1 MSVQFGRWNFDG
13 KAADRDFFQRAAGLT
28 AKYGSDGESS
38 SFHGPVGMF
47 FQPLYATKESR
58 HAHQPIIN
66 LTGMVLTWDGRLDN
80 REELIHLLHLGAGA
94 SQTDAGIVLA
104 AYEHWDKAC
113 FSKLLGDWAL
123 ALWDPFKQS
132 LLFAKDFVGIRQLF
146 YSLEPSRITWA
157 TVLDPLLCLAGH
169 TFQISEEYIAGYL
182 STYPATHLTP
192 FVGVNAVPAGAF
204 VEVTRNRV
212 NTHTYWEFDPAK
224 RTCYRTDAEY
234 EEHFRSVFAQA
245 VRRRLCSSSPV
256 AAELSGGM
264 DSASIVCMADVIIAE
279 GGAETPRLDT
289 ISYYDDQE
297 PNWNE
302 RPYFTLVE
310 QKRGRAGFHIDVG
323 ASDGYL
329 QQPER
334 DDLFALPGY
343 DQLTVDWERK
353 CSDHLRASRCRVL
366 LSGIGGD
373 EFLGGVPT
381 PIPELQNLFAR
392 LQWARMARQLSR
404 WSIQKRRP
412 WTHLWF
418 ETIEEFLPQGVR
430 RSYKRPTI
438 APWLSRSL
446 MLKQHA
452 TLWADT
458 HRTRLMGALPSF
470 QANVRTLEHMRRQL
484 NALVLSPMVCY
495 RFSYPY
501 LDRDLL
507 SFLFS
512 IPREQLV
519 RPGQRR
525 SLVRRALASIVPA
538 EIFARRRKAYVVRR
552 PLARIESSFL
562 IIENLLRSPLV
573 VSHGFTEGHAVADA
587 LLAAKHGS
595 MEHLI
600 PLLSVLKVELWLQAL
615 TRHNLI
621 SSPVGQEE
629 AFADRRVC
637 EKAAL
642 VT

>member
-13 KAADRDFFQRAAGLT
+13 KAADRDFLQRAAGLT
-28 AKYGSDGESS
+28 AKYGPDGEGST
-38 SFHGPVGMF
+38 FHGPVGMF
-47 FQPLYATKESR
+47 FQPLHATKESR
-58 HAHQPIIN
+58 HAHQPITN

-80 REELIHLLHLGAGA
+80 REELIHFLQLSAGS

-113 FSKLLGDWAL
+113 FPKLLGDWAL

-132 LLFAKDFVGIRQLF
+132 LLLAKDFVGIRQLF
-146 YSLEPSRITWA
+146 YSLETSRITWS

-169 TFQISEEYIAGYL
+169 TFQINEEYIAGYL
-182 STYPATHLTP
+182 STYPGTHLTP
-192 FVGVNAVPAGAF
+192 FVGVSAVPAGTF

-224 RTCYRTDAEY
+224 KICYRTDAEY

-245 VRRRLCSSSPV
+245 ARRRLRSSSPV

-264 DSASIVCMADVIIAE
+264 DSASIVCMADAIIAE
-279 GGAETPRLDT
+279 GGAECPRLDT

-323 ASDGYL
+323 ASEGYL
-329 QQPER
+329 QQPEQ

-343 DQLTVDWERK
+343 DQLTITWERK
-353 CSDHLRASRCRVL
+353 CSDHLQASGSRVL

-392 LQWARMARQLSR
+392 LHWARMARQLSK

-418 ETIEEFLPQGVR
+418 ETVEEFLPQAVR

-446 MLKQHA
+446 MIKQHT

-458 HRTRLMGALPSF
+458 QRTRLMGALPSF
-470 QANVRTLEHMRRQL
+470 QANIRTLEHLRRQL

-525 SLVRRALASIVPA
+525 SLVRRALASVVPA
-538 EIFARRRKAYVVRR
+538 EVFARRRKAYVVRR
-552 PLARIESSFL
+552 PLARIESSFP
-562 IIENLLRSPLV
+562 IIENVLKSPLV
-573 VSHGFTEGHAVADA
+573 VSHGFIDGHAVADA
-587 LLAAKHGS
+587 LSAAKHGS

-600 PLLSVLKVELWLQAL
+600 PLLSALKVELWLQAL
-615 TRHNLI
+615 THRNLI
-621 SSPVGQEE
+621 SSSVGQEE